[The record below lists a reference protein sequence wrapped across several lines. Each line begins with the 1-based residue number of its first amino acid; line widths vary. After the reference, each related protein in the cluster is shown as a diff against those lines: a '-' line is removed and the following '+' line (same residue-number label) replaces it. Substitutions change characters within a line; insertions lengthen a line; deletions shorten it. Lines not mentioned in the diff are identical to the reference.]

1 MNKKFNKL
9 ISDEIEKLLNISI
22 KKEHQSVMIYYGM
35 AA

>member
-22 KKEHQSVMIYYGM
+22 AVLLPLLISY
-35 AA
+35 